1 MEKTSYK
8 FLEWF
13 TVLFVVMLLISNIIA
28 GKIVEIGGLLIPAAV
43 FLFPFTYIFGD
54 IVTEVY
60 GYEADRKRIWMGF
73 FANVLMVAVFVFV
86 IALPFPDFWQN
97 QKAFESVLGQVP
109 RIVIASL
116 LSFWV
121 GSFLNSYT
129 MSIMKTAM
137 RKIDKKD
144 RYLFV
149 RTIGSTLVGEGAD
162 TMMFIFLAFF
172 GTMPTNVVFQLIM
185 VQFLF
190 KVGIEIVMTPATY
203 FIVSLVKRKENTDVV
218 GADSYNP
225 LKIN

>member
-1 MEKTSYK
+1 MFGK
-8 FLEWF
+8 FYR
-13 TVLFVVMLLISNIIA
+13 
-28 GKIVEIGGLLIPAAV
+28 VEIGGLLIPAAV

-73 FANVLMVAVFVFV
+73 FANVFMVAVFVFV

-121 GSFLNSYT
+121 GSFLNSYI

-137 RKIDKKD
+137 RKIDKKGQIFICTHH
-144 RYLFV
+144 RFNAC
-149 RTIGSTLVGEGAD
+149 RRGAD

-172 GTMPTNVVFQLIM
+172 GTMPTNVVFQLMM
-185 VQFLF
+185 VQFF
-190 KVGIEIVMTPATY
+190 V
-203 FIVSLVKRKENTDVV
+203 
-218 GADSYNP
+218 
-225 LKIN
+225 